1 MSAPIPLTS
10 DQIET
15 VLSAVPDV
23 PGTGRF
29 AKQIARNHLQERIRA
44 VLEEIKLVPVEAAFN
59 EFKDEIIRSIYESFI
74 EQYKPVG
81 VAAGVAL
88 GGPVTQ
94 LSLNS
99 FHMAGAQSGVA
110 LAFQKIRDFLTGSKM
125 NRNPQTKIFFKQVTQ
140 EYPSSDLHDTLH
152 RGTFDFITSLRPS
165 FEQNVVQDL
174 ILDDGVHILTYEE
187 AAAVGVPR
195 MVDLHASI
203 RPQRFTDKATR
214 FPLTH
219 VVELRLNTYRMYTH
233 QITMGMIASAIE
245 GPEPADSLT
254 VVWKSQIDGRA
265 YIIVDET
272 RNYGLESMAQQTAIL
287 MYLHRDVIKKFGQWK
302 VSGITDITLITPQ
315 EIDVTNGIYQIK
327 GSKSNPLH
335 HYVFTTNFRTRWE
348 GISLADIHNLFKTA
362 GFQVLSMNKADLN
375 IVVEYD
381 PATPQRNLQLQRA
394 IELAQATSPEK
405 RSPLQKAGLKKEIS
419 LIDAIKLIVE
429 TIRDKVKKK
438 ELLSPEEEELAQAA
452 SYWFALANGANMD
465 ELSWRQDLDLFRLAS
480 SHPHEIFEILGIDA
494 AMVFFTLRFR
504 QTLSDF
510 SAYINPRHISL
521 TFALLCNLGIINS
534 LSFAGINRR
543 RIGPLAMASYE
554 RSMNVF
560 MNSATFGDK
569 EAVVGVSPSIYVG
582 QKSKKV
588 GTGAV
593 QIEQDLT
600 VIPKDTPTLPTLDEE
615 SILDGLSLP
624 PEATGFAELRLPPM
638 LPEPALAPVNKREI
652 TRTSVISSTPHP
664 VDESLLPPTTQLVA
678 PSEVLQS
685 ALRKVTT
692 GTGVTFAPDQPPQLE
707 LPPEITTLE
716 DIGGLTLLPAQR
728 ARPAPPPPS
737 ERVTAQLKSVATP
750 NIPQLAPPPTVS
762 RPAPP
767 VVSFTPEPSPISF
780 TGSEKGSVAKIA
792 PSALL
797 RMIPKH

>member
-1 MSAPIPLTS
+1 MSAPIPLTPE
-10 DQIET
+10 QIET

-29 AKQIARNHLQERIRA
+29 AKQIARNHLRERIRA
-44 VLEEIKLVPVEAAFN
+44 ILEEIKLVPVEAAFN
-59 EFKDEIIRSIYESFI
+59 EFKDEIVRSIYESFI

-152 RGTFDFITSLRPS
+152 RGTFDFITSLKPS
-165 FEQNVVQDL
+165 FEQNMVQDL
-174 ILDDGVHILTYEE
+174 VVQDGVHILTYEE
-187 AAAVGVPR
+187 AAVAGVPG

-219 VVELRLNTYRMYTH
+219 VVEVKLNTYRMYTH

-254 VVWKSQIDGRA
+254 VVWKSQIDGRI

-287 MYLHRDVIKKFGQWK
+287 MYLQRDVIKKFGQWK
-302 VSGITDITLITPQ
+302 VSGITDITLLEPQ
-315 EIDVTNGIYQIK
+315 EIDVTKGIYQIK
-327 GSKSNPLH
+327 GSKTNPRH
-335 HYVFTTNFRTRWE
+335 HYVHTTNFRTRWE
-348 GISLADIHNLFKTA
+348 GISLADIHNLFKTT
-362 GFQVLSMNKADLN
+362 GFQVLSMNKADLS
-375 IVVEYD
+375 ILVEYD
-381 PATPQRNLQLQRA
+381 PATPQKNLQHA
-394 IELAQATSPEK
+394 IEHARNTLPEK
-405 RSPLQKAGLKKEIS
+405 RTPLQKSALREN
-419 LIDAIKLIVE
+419 LPLMDALKLIIE
-429 TIRDKVKKK
+429 TAKATGN
-438 ELLSPEEEELAQAA
+438 EEIIQAA
-452 SYWFALANGANMD
+452 SYWFGLANGANMD

-480 SHPHEIFEILGIDA
+480 SHPHEVFEILGIDA
-494 AMVFFTLRFR
+494 AMVFLTLRFR

-534 LSFAGINRR
+534 LSFAGISRR
-543 RIGPLAMASYE
+543 RNGPLAMASYE

-560 MNSATFGDK
+560 MNSATYGDK
-569 EAVVGVSPSIYVG
+569 EAIVGVSPSIYVG

-600 VIPKDTPTLPTLDEE
+600 VIPKDAPTLPTLDEE

-624 PEATGFAELRLPPM
+624 PEATGFAELRLPPV
-638 LPEPALAPVNKREI
+638 LPQPSLGPVNKGEI
-652 TRTSVISSTPHP
+652 TRTSVISSAPHP
-664 VDESLLPPTTQLVA
+664 VEESILPPTTQLVA

-692 GTGVTFAPDQPPQLE
+692 GTGLTFTVDQPPQLE

-716 DIGGLTLLPAQR
+716 DLGGLTLLPAQR
-728 ARPAPPPPS
+728 AKPAPPPPS
-737 ERVTAQLKSVATP
+737 ERVTSQLKSVATP
-750 NIPQLAPPPTVS
+750 NILPMVS
-762 RPAPP
+762 RPTPPFVPELPP
-767 VVSFTPEPSPISF
+767 VGFA
-780 TGSEKGSVAKIA
+780 GSEKGSVAKIA
-792 PSALL
+792 PDALL
-797 RMIPKH
+797 RMIPKR